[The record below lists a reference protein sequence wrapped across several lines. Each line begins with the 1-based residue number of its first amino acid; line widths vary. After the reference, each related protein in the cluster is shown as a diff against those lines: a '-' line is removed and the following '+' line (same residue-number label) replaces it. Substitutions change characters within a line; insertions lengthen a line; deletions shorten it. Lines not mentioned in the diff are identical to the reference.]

1 MITYLNTILLSLVQ
15 ALTEFLPVSS
25 SGHLI
30 IFHNL
35 LNSELLNSLAFDV
48 ALHGGSLLAIIIFFY
63 KDIKV
68 AINNFINNLKNKT
81 LKSDLI
87 LIIAISII
95 PAGLIGLFFEDF
107 IDSFL
112 RKPIIVAGA
121 LIFGAILFILTER
134 FFKKKKELS
143 NLNIANGIFIGVLQC
158 LAFIP
163 GMSRSGI
170 TIVAGMNRGLSRT
183 NAAKFSFLLAIPLL
197 FGAFIKKTA
206 DVLTS
211 TAQFNFYF
219 VFGFFMAFIFSLVVI
234 KILMKLLKAK
244 SGLYGFAIYRIILA
258 IVIIILVLG

>member
-1 MITYLNTILLSLVQ
+1 MIIYLQTILLSLVQ
-15 ALTEFLPVSS
+15 GITEFLPVSS

-30 IFHNL
+30 VFHNL
-35 LNSELLNSLAFDV
+35 LNADILNNLAFDV

-63 KDIKV
+63 KDIKI
-68 AINNFINNLKNKT
+68 AISDFVNNFKNKT
-81 LKSDLI
+81 LKNDLL
-87 LIIAISII
+87 LIIVISII
-95 PAGLIGLFFEDF
+95 PAGIVGILFEDL
-107 IDSFL
+107 IDGFL

-121 LIFGAILFILTER
+121 LIFGSILFILTEK
-134 FFKKKKELS
+134 FFKYKKDLS
-143 NLNIANGIFIGVLQC
+143 NISITNGIFIGFMQC

-197 FGAFIKKTA
+197 LGAFIKKTA

-219 VFGFFMAFIFSLVVI
+219 VFGFFMAFIFSLLAI
-234 KILMKLLKAK
+234 KVLMKLLRTKFA
-244 SGLYGFAIYRIILA
+244 LYGFAIYRIILA
-258 IVIIILVLG
+258 IIIILFLI

>member
-1 MITYLNTILLSLVQ
+1 MIIYLQTILLSLVQ
-15 ALTEFLPVSS
+15 GLTEFLPVSS

-30 IFHNL
+30 VFHNL
-35 LNSELLNSLAFDV
+35 LNADILNNLAFDV

-63 KDIKV
+63 KDIRV
-68 AINNFINNLKNKT
+68 TINNFITNVRNKT
-81 LKSDLI
+81 LKNDLFI
-87 LIIAISII
+87 IIAISII
-95 PAGLIGLFFEDF
+95 PAGIIGLFLEDF
-107 IDSFL
+107 IDGFL

-121 LIFGAILFILTER
+121 LIFGSILFIGTEK

-143 NLNIANGIFIGVLQC
+143 NINIINGVFIGVMQC

-170 TIVAGMNRGLSRT
+170 TIVAGMNRGFSRVD
-183 NAAKFSFLLAIPLL
+183 AAKFSFLLAIPLL
-197 FGAFIKKTA
+197 LGAFIKKTA

-219 VFGFFMAFIFSLVVI
+219 VFGFFMAFIFSLLAI

-244 SGLYGFAIYRIILA
+244 FALYAFAIYRIILA
-258 IVIIILVLG
+258 IIIILFLL

>member
-1 MITYLNTILLSLVQ
+1 MIICLQTILLSLVQ
-15 ALTEFLPVSS
+15 AATEFLPVSS

-35 LNSELLNSLAFDV
+35 LEADILNTLSFDV

-63 KDIKV
+63 RDIKV
-68 AINNFINNLKNKT
+68 AISDLITNIKNKT
-81 LKSDLI
+81 LKNDLI

-95 PAGLIGLFFEDF
+95 PAGLIGLFFEDI
-107 IDSFL
+107 IDDFL

-121 LIFGAILFILTER
+121 LIFGSILFILTEK
-134 FFKKKKELS
+134 FFKYKKDLS
-143 NLNIANGIFIGVLQC
+143 NISITNGIFIGLMQC

-183 NAAKFSFLLAIPLL
+183 NAAKFSFLLAVPLL
-197 FGAFIKKTA
+197 LGAFIKKTA

-219 VFGFFMAFIFSLVVI
+219 VFGFFMAFIFSLLAI
-234 KILMKLLKAK
+234 RILMKLLKAK

-258 IVIIILVLG
+258 IVIILFLL

>member
-1 MITYLNTILLSLVQ
+1 MIIYLQTILLSLVQ
-15 ALTEFLPVSS
+15 GITEFLPVSS

-35 LNSELLNSLAFDV
+35 LNSDILNNLAFDV
-48 ALHGGSLLAIIIFFY
+48 ALHGGSLLAIFIFFY
-63 KDIKV
+63 KDIQI
-68 AINNFINNLKNKT
+68 AIINFRNNIKNKT
-81 LKSDLI
+81 LKNDLL

-95 PAGLIGLFFEDF
+95 PAALIGLFFEDF
-107 IDSFL
+107 IDNFL

-121 LIFGAILFILTER
+121 LIFGSILFVLTEK

-143 NLNIANGIFIGVLQC
+143 NINISNGIFIGILQC

-170 TIVAGMNRGLSRT
+170 TIVAGMNRGFSRID
-183 NAAKFSFLLAIPLL
+183 AAKFSFLLAVPLL
-197 FGAFIKKTA
+197 LGAFLKKTA

-211 TAQFNFYF
+211 TAQLNFYF
-219 VFGFFMAFIFSLVVI
+219 VFGFFMSFIFSLLAI

-244 SGLYGFAIYRIILA
+244 SGLYIFAIYRIILA
-258 IVIIILVLG
+258 IIILFLF